1 MRILT
6 VCNNLDRGGTE
17 RVAQNFTLAYARA
30 GHAVAVLPYLAGG
43 MRRQV
48 IERAGIPVFEGGATL
63 EQALRQA
70 DAFKPD
76 VIHIHRPGVRND
88 QENEILKRLRRPDRR
103 VIETNVFARVDYS
116 EGASLIDVHMHLSD
130 WSLWRWRRWLGSE
143 SHRHVGVVVPN
154 AVETRDFNRASDE
167 ACRAFR
173 ESIGVPADA
182 YLCGRVGQALGAK
195 WHPQII
201 TAFEAVAQADPQAHL
216 VMIGVPRELRSRLQ
230 AVPAA
235 VQARIHELPLTN
247 SDAELAALY
256 SSLDCFLHAA
266 YSGESFG
273 MVFTEAMLCG
283 CPVVTAAR
291 PYKDNSQ
298 VIVVNHLQNGV
309 VAGSV
314 KGLPQAA
321 LRMRS
326 DDALRRRCA
335 AAARQSVL
343 SRYDADLV
351 AVNAIRAA
359 EAALEGGDAS
369 QIQARLS
376 DRGFRT
382 DTPSSEI
389 MALLNN
395 TIGGPDPREVAA
407 MVVLHRPWVHQMVYQ
422 YLKFSVY
429 RKLAKVK

>member
-43 MRRQV
+43 MRRAV
-48 IERAGIPVFEGGATL
+48 IERAGIPVFEGGANL
-63 EQALRQA
+63 DQGLQQA

-88 QENEILKRLRRPDRR
+88 QENEILKKLRQPHRR

-116 EGASLIDVHMHLSD
+116 PGANLIDVHLHLSD

-143 SHRHVGVVVPN
+143 SRRHVGVVVPN
-154 AVETRDFNRASDE
+154 AVETRDFSRASDE

-173 ESIGVPADA
+173 EKIGVPADA
-182 YLCGRVGQALGAK
+182 YLCGRVGQAMGAN
-195 WHPQII
+195 WHQQII
-201 TAFEAVAQADPQAHL
+201 MAFEVVAQADSQAHL
-216 VMIGVPRELRSRLQ
+216 VMIGVPKELRPRLQ

-235 VQARIHELPLTN
+235 VLSRIHELPLTN
-247 SDAELAALY
+247 SDVELATLY

-273 MVFTEAMLCG
+273 MVLTESMLCG

-291 PYKDNSQ
+291 PHKSNSQ
-298 VIVVNHLQNGV
+298 VVVVNHLQNGV

-314 KGLPQAA
+314 KRLPQAA
-321 LRMRS
+321 LRMRF
-326 DDALRRRCA
+326 DDALRRQCA
-335 AAARQSVL
+335 AAARESVV

-351 AVNAIRAA
+351 AANAVRAA
-359 EAALEGGDAS
+359 EASLEGGDAS
-369 QIQARLS
+369 QIQARLT
-376 DRGFRT
+376 DRGFRS
-382 DTPSSEI
+382 DTPTSEI
-389 MALLNN
+389 LSLLNN
-395 TIGGPDPREVAA
+395 TIGGPDPRELAA
-407 MVVLHRPWVHQMVYQ
+407 MAILHRPWVHRMVYQ
-422 YLKFSVY
+422 YLKFRVY
-429 RKLAKVK
+429 RKLARVR